1 MKKLIFAT
9 AVLVTCLASCS
20 GINPDGDNIDPKDN
34 PYKEITLTRVQEE
47 VAAKE
52 LDFGIDLFSDIA
64 SQENGNVMISPFSAS
79 LCLSLIASGAD
90 GQTYA
95 QMASALGFEG
105 FTSEQIDSYYST
117 MVDALL
123 KADKG
128 TKLAVANAVWAAES
142 LNMRSEYV
150 SEVKQYYKAKVDN
163 LDFSRSSSVNTINK
177 WCSDNTNGMIKKI
190 VEDVDPMIRVVL
202 ANALY
207 FKGTWQGGPFGGSDM
222 EFRNI
227 GGSTAFVKSFSGTK
241 SVQSYFGKDA
251 AVISLPYG
259 NGAFNMIVVLPEE
272 GADFN
277 AFVKSLS
284 AEKWTFWRNSLV
296 PAQVEF
302 RIPTFKSEY
311 RMADNFKAALGRM
324 GMVLP
329 FSDAADFS
337 RMCSDESLYVS
348 DIIQKTAIDVN
359 EKGTEAAAVT
369 IGMMKAT
376 SAGPSDTRLFIAD
389 RPFVYAIVE
398 QSCPGILFIGT
409 HVR

>member
-1 MKKLIFAT
+1 MILT
-9 AVLVTCLASCS
+9 AAALVAGLSSC
-20 GINPDGDNIDPKDN
+20 DGGLFDSNRSNDEYVPVV
-34 PYKEITLTRVQEE
+34 LTRAQEE

-64 SQENGNVMISPFSAS
+64 SQESGNVMISPFSAS
-79 LCLSLIASGAD
+79 LCLSLIASGAEGD
-90 GQTYA
+90 TYA

-105 FTSEQIDSYYST
+105 FTSEQIGSYYST

-128 TKLAVANAVWAAES
+128 TKLAVANAVWAAEG
-142 LNMRSEYV
+142 LDIRSEYV

-163 LDFSRSSSVNTINK
+163 LDFSKSSSVKTINK

-190 VEDVDPMIRVVL
+190 LDDVDPMIRVVL

-207 FKGTWQGGPFGGSDM
+207 FKGTWQGGPFDDSNM
-222 EFRNI
+222 EFRSI
-227 GGSTAFVKSFSGTK
+227 SGSTASVKSFSGTK
-241 SVQSYFGKDA
+241 SVQSYFGKDVS
-251 AVISLPYG
+251 VISLPYG
-259 NGAFNMIVVLPEE
+259 NGAFNMIIVLPAE
-272 GADFN
+272 GTDFN

-284 AEKWTFWRNSLV
+284 ADKWNSWRNSLSS
-296 PAQVEF
+296 ARVEF

-311 RMADNFKAALGRM
+311 RMADNFKAALGRL

-329 FSDAADFS
+329 FSAAADFS
-337 RMCSDESLYVS
+337 RMCSAESLYVS

-359 EKGTEAAAVT
+359 AKGTEAAAVT
-369 IGMMKAT
+369 IGMMKCT
-376 SAGPSDTRLFIAD
+376 SAGPEDLQYFIAD

-398 QSCPGILFIGT
+398 QSCPGLLFIGT
-409 HVR
+409 HVK